1 MRTANKEEEWVLYFE
16 KKMEYFEKNI
26 LKKKWNPETGGEN
39 LQRNWQKIILSFP
52 SSVDWN
58 GVGTNV
64 ECASPNV
71 HHKSH

>member
-1 MRTANKEEEWVLYFE
+1 MRTANKEEEWVLYFG
-16 KKMEYFEKNI
+16 
-26 LKKKWNPETGGEN
+26 KKWNPETGGEN
-39 LQRNWQKIILSFP
+39 LQRNLQKIILSFA